1 MANPWFSEREKEKKK
16 KKSSR
21 TARITFKE
29 MGGEK
34 LNHGGKPSYEE
45 KTNVESYWPKGRG

>member
-1 MANPWFSEREKEKKK
+1 MANPWFSEREREEEKNLPGLQELHLKK
-16 KKSSR
+16 W
-21 TARITFKE
+21 
-29 MGGEK
+29 GEK